1 MQLSDIDKGNSF
13 DWGKTSQDYA
23 KFRDIYPPEFYQM
36 LINRNIG
43 TKGQKILDLGT
54 GTGVLPRNMYP
65 YGADWTGIDIAENQ
79 IAQAQILAKTNN
91 MQINFQ
97 AVSAE
102 ECHFPEN
109 SFDIVTACQ
118 CFWYFNPESLMPI
131 LQTILKPKGR
141 LCILQME
148 WLPFEDEIAQASE
161 NLVLQYNPDW
171 SGAGETRHPV
181 FIPER
186 VLDDMELIHHEEWAI
201 AIPFTR
207 ESWNGRMKACRGI
220 GASLSESEITAW
232 EQEHFA
238 LLERI
243 APQTFTILHY
253 VAMAELQLKG
263 N

>member
-1 MQLSDIDKGNSF
+1 MKLSDIDKGNSF
-13 DWGKTSQDYA
+13 DWGRTSQDYA
-23 KFRDIYPPEFYQM
+23 KFRDIYPHEFYQM
-36 LINRNIG
+36 LLNRNIG

-54 GTGVLPRNMYP
+54 GTGVLPRNLYP

-79 IAQAQILAKTNN
+79 IAQAQILAKEQQ

-102 ECHFPEN
+102 NCNFPEH
-109 SFDIVTACQ
+109 SFDVVTACQ
-118 CFWYFNPESLMPI
+118 CFWYFDPEKLMPV
-131 LQTILKPKGR
+131 LKTILRPEGR

-171 SGAGETRHPV
+171 SGAGETRKPV

-186 VLDDMELIHHEEWAI
+186 ILDDMELIHHEEWDI
-201 AIPFTR
+201 QIPFTR
-207 ESWNGRMKACRGI
+207 ETWNGRMKACRGI
-220 GASLSESEITAW
+220 GATLSQKDIIAW
-232 EQEHFA
+232 EQEHLA
-238 LLERI
+238 LLERT

-253 VAMAELQLKG
+253 IAMAELQLKG
-263 N
+263 I

>member
-1 MQLSDIDKGNSF
+1 MKLTNIDKGNAF

-36 LINRNIG
+36 LLNRNIG
-43 TKGQKILDLGT
+43 IKGQKILDLGT
-54 GTGVLPRNMYP
+54 GTGVLPRNLYQ

-79 IAQAQILAKTNN
+79 IAQAQILAQTNN
-91 MQINFQ
+91 MQIDFQ

-109 SFDIVTACQ
+109 HFDIVTACQ
-118 CFWYFNPESLMPI
+118 CFWYFNPETLAPI
-131 LQTILKPKGR
+131 LKTILKPKGR
-141 LCILQME
+141 LCLLQMG
-148 WLPFEDEIAQASE
+148 WLPFEDAIAQESE

-186 VLDDMELIHHEEWAI
+186 ILDDMELIHHEEWAI

-207 ESWNGRMKACRGI
+207 ETWNGRMKACRGV
-220 GASLSESEITAW
+220 GASLSESDLKAW
-232 EQEHFA
+232 EQEHIA
-238 LLERI
+238 MLERMT
-243 APQTFTILHY
+243 PQTFTILHY
-253 VAMAELQLKG
+253 VAMAELQLKK
-263 N
+263 